1 MTWTA
6 YLIRPMTGEVGA
18 ELSIAASGKW
28 SIDLNDIE
36 EFEVTVSK
44 EQIRGI
50 EPSWWRQWSGGVLIT
65 KIGVDGAERPWVAG
79 PIVDPPEEARETVTL
94 TCRGIGAILEQ
105 RVVLAKDFLPGGSS
119 ASREQ
124 AQALAESVVRRSGM
138 SFGTIM
144 QEVVKLSTDPKTG
157 GYLPIRFA
165 SPREVK
171 STLNE
176 RTYWGYNLANN
187 LAWKRLTE
195 LSNVLKGPDMMFRPE
210 WEDSSRTGVVW
221 AMHHGTVA
229 QPAIAQDWEMSLD
242 TTAPRGPLADVKVT
256 HDGADVVNRVY
267 WTGAGED
274 QGTLVKVVQDL
285 KRMREYV
292 PLLETVG
299 STSDSDNP
307 KLILEH
313 ARARLRAGASPL
325 TQLTLV
331 VDGDDERTELGHWHV
346 GDLAAV
352 TLAADEWL
360 TLPGGTTRQRI
371 IAASG
376 DFVSSKVKLD
386 FQEDT
391 DWYDDEEELVG
402 DDV

>member
-1 MTWTA
+1 
-6 YLIRPMTGEVGA
+6 MTGERGA
-18 ELSIAASGKW
+18 EISIAANGKW
-28 SIDLNDIE
+28 RIDLNDIE
-36 EFEVTVSK
+36 EFEVTLSK
-44 EQIRGI
+44 PRMREI

-65 KIGVDGAERPWVAG
+65 KTGVDGTERPWLAG
-79 PIVDPPEEARETVTL
+79 PVVEPPEEARETVTL

-119 ASREQ
+119 ASRDT
-124 AQALAESVVRRSGM
+124 AQELAESVVRRSGM
-138 SFGTIM
+138 SLGTIA
-144 QEVVKLSTDPKTG
+144 QEVVKLSTDAKTG
-157 GYLPIRFA
+157 GHLPIRFA
-165 SPREVK
+165 SPRETGSK
-171 STLNE
+171 LNE

-187 LAWKRLTE
+187 LSWKRLTE
-195 LSNVLKGPDMMFRPE
+195 LSNVLKGPDIMFRPE
-210 WEDSSRTGVVW
+210 WEDETHTSIVW

-229 QPAIAQDWEMSLD
+229 QPAIAQEWEMSLD
-242 TTAPRGPLADVKVT
+242 TTAPRGPVASPKVT
-256 HDGADVVNRVY
+256 HDGTDVVNRVY

-274 QGTLVKVVQDL
+274 QGTLIKVVQDL

-299 STSDSDNP
+299 STSDSENP
-307 KLILEH
+307 QLILDH
-313 ARARLRAGASPL
+313 ARARLRQGATPL
-325 TQLTLV
+325 TQLTLT

-352 TLAADEWL
+352 TLSADEWL

-376 DFVSSKVKLD
+376 DFVTSTVKLD